1 MDDQELFHYFER
13 DGSESIFSLKGV
25 RKKITK
31 NRTASALFIDKF
43 FDEKVNKKAQDN
55 KNALIILSLLG
66 YDDDYYGYK
75 TEGDLDKVPKDL
87 SEKMDEKNR
96 IFQKLMGLH

>member
-1 MDDQELFHYFER
+1 KDDFTR
-13 DGSESIFSLKGV
+13 RGSV
-25 RKKITK
+25 
-31 NRTASALFIDKF
+31 ALKF

-75 TEGDLDKVPKDL
+75 TEGDLGEIPKERLDR
-87 SEKMDEKNR
+87 MAEKNR
-96 IFQKLMGLH
+96 IFLSLMDLH